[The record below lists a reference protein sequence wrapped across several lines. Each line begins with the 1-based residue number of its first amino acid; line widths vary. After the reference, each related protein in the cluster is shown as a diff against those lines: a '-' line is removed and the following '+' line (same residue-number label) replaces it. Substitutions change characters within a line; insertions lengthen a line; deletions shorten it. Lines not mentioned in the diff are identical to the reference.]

1 VEEST
6 VRRLALLT
14 FAALLASGS
23 ADAAAPPARLQ
34 APVLTLK
41 GATTARFHRL
51 RMVRLTFEVRN
62 PNAAPLRY
70 LGWRLRGG
78 LSQGRITPAY
88 EVELRRGGTWQP
100 YLQAA
105 FHLVPGEVELA
116 AGARAT
122 FEAWAPAC
130 DWAEA
135 RAGLLWFRGGEGAY
149 AWSEPVPRKLVEGRR

>member
-1 VEEST
+1 M
-6 VRRLALLT
+6 
-14 FAALLASGS
+14 AALLAWGS

-41 GATTARFHRL
+41 GATTARFHRQ
-51 RMVRLTFEVRN
+51 RMVRLTFEVHN

-70 LGWRLRGG
+70 LGWRPRGG
-78 LSQGRITPAY
+78 LAQGRITPAC
-88 EVELRRGGTWQP
+88 EVELLRGGAWQP
-100 YLQAA
+100 HPQAA
-105 FHLVPGEVELA
+105 VRLVPGKVELA

-122 FEAWAPAC
+122 FEAWAPAGG
-130 DWAEA
+130 WEEA

>member
-1 VEEST
+1 VEGFT

-14 FAALLASGS
+14 MAALLASGS
-23 ADAAAPPARLQ
+23 ADAAAPPAPVRP
-34 APVLTLK
+34 PVLTFR
-41 GATTARFHRL
+41 GATKARFHRL

-78 LSQGRITPAY
+78 LAQGRITPAY

-100 YLQAA
+100 YPQAA
-105 FHLVPGEVELA
+105 VRLVPGQVELA

-135 RAGLLWFRGGEGAY
+135 RAGLLWFRGSEGAY
-149 AWSEPVPRKLVEGRR
+149 AWSQPVPRKLVEGRR